1 MLDIARGGLLPYRY
15 APMPINVFW
24 TCLAVLDFVAIY
36 LLWTRRN
43 LGLVTVLGIMVA
55 DVSVNSYAM
64 YVLGIFPS
72 FFPRQLQSLFLG
84 LVLGC
89 IAFLWLREQ
98 PNGTH

>member
-1 MLDIARGGLLPYRY
+1 
-15 APMPINVFW
+15 
-24 TCLAVLDFVAIY
+24 
-36 LLWTRRN
+36 
-43 LGLVTVLGIMVA
+43 MVA

-72 FFPRQLQSLFLG
+72 FFSLQLQSLFLG

-89 IAFLWLREQ
+89 IAFLWAEQ